1 MNSSPRHF
9 ARRTG
14 QHEKASAMTYES
26 INYARTG
33 VEANVAFAEGPAAFS
48 DFVRTILSVAAPHVL

>member
-1 MNSSPRHF
+1 
-9 ARRTG
+9 
-14 QHEKASAMTYES
+14 MTRES
-26 INYARTG
+26 INYARIG